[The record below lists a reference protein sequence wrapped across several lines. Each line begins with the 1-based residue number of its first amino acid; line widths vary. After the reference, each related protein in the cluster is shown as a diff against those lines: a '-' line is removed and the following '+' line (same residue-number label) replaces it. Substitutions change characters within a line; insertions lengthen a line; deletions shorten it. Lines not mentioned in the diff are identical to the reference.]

1 MRRKDREVSEIGE
14 QLAIIDRCSVCRLA
28 LQDEEGLYLLP
39 LNFGYEYKEG
49 KLVLYFHSARQ
60 GRKITAIGAG
70 CQVAFEMD
78 GAHQLITGNTA
89 CEYGF
94 AFECVMGNG
103 TASIV
108 DDIAEKKHGLELLMQ
123 QQTRGVQPEGQ
134 QPDAPG
140 ACRQPA
146 FVFTDQ
152 MAASVAVIK
161 VEVRNFTAKRRNML

>member
-14 QLAIIDRCSVCRLA
+14 QLAIIDRCTVCRLA

-49 KLVLYFHSARQ
+49 KLILYFHSARQ
-60 GRKITAIGAG
+60 GRKITAIGTG

-78 GAHQLITGNTA
+78 GAHKLIAGNTA

-94 AFECVMGNG
+94 AFESVMGNG

-108 DDIAEKKHGLELLMQ
+108 EDNEEKKHGLELLMR
-123 QQTRGVQPEGQ
+123 QQTRGM
-134 QPDAPG
+134 QPDSPD
-140 ACRQPA
+140 ACGQPS
-146 FVFTDQ
+146 FLFTDQ

-161 VEVRNFTAKRRNML
+161 VEAGHFTAKRRNML